1 MYPKTRLLL
10 HARAQKN
17 RRQLGKKFKK
27 NGREVSDSRAI
38 EPDIKVEPEYFS
50 AITEKLIL
58 KDVIFDFVNQNIA
71 FYDSLA

>member
-1 MYPKTRLLL
+1 M
-10 HARAQKN
+10 Q
-17 RRQLGKKFKK
+17 GSSKKI
-27 NGREVSDSRAI
+27 EDSLVKSLKPEMAEKLQIPERV

-71 FYDSLA
+71 FYDSSILN